1 MILYGY
7 WNDSESLDQCY
18 SNFNLSLLM
27 IRKMEFKF
35 EKMIFTF
42 DICKLCKNKK
52 IWYDCKWNNSPQK
65 LNKMTPKSSTIDQC
79 TASKNKQN
87 KYLIFSYKRS
97 KNDNCNTKNKKTDSL
112 IYLLTIEQKSNMIYC
127 IKWKPL
133 KYRFLTWDRII
144 QIVVG
149 FNKFAGDPLSS
160 NLGQWCNS
168 TAYMNKL

>member
-7 WNDSESLDQCY
+7 WNDRESLDQCY
-18 SNFNLSLLM
+18 SDFNLSLFM

-35 EKMIFTF
+35 GKMIFTF
-42 DICKLCKNKK
+42 DIFINKK
-52 IWYDCKWNNSPQK
+52 IWYDRKWTNSPQK
-65 LNKMTPKSSTIDQC
+65 LNKMTQKFSTIDQC
-79 TASKNKQN
+79 TAFNNKQN
-87 KYLIFSYKRS
+87 KYLIVRYKRS
-97 KNDNCNTKNKKTDSL
+97 KNDNCNTKKKKPDSL
-112 IYLLTIEQKSNMIYC
+112 IYLLTNEQKSNMIYC

-149 FNKFAGDPLSS
+149 LNKFAGAPLSS
-160 NLGQWCNS
+160 YLGQCCNS